1 MRLLH
6 CVENLDVRV
15 PHLERPNVVEVSFD
29 GVNVGRRLLE
39 VSELGGSLRVAG
51 QGEDHVVLVLALQAG
66 YSYSC

>member
-6 CVENLDVRV
+6 CVENLDVRT
-15 PHLERPNVVEVSFD
+15 PHLERPNVIEVSFD
-29 GVNVGRRLLE
+29 GVDVGRRLLK

-51 QGEDHVVLVLALQAG
+51 QGEYDVVRVLALQAG